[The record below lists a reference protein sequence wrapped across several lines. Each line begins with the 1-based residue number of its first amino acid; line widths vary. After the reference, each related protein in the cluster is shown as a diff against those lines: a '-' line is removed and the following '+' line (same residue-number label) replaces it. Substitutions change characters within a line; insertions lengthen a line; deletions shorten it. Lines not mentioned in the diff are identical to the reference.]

1 MGYNLVAKS
10 EDLSGGSSG
19 LALLPATGSSI
30 CGDYTYYGQST
41 CSSNLEI
48 KMDPGISTPHYAIQL
63 VFWVFLYDD
72 TTWAN
77 TNKMNL
83 NLGSQTITRGFDTYD
98 GKLMACDTLMQAYF
112 RM

>member
-48 KMDPGISTPHYAIQL
+48 KMDPGISTPHYAIKL